1 MFGLFGRSGDKTA
14 ANSLYEAAQEA
25 ARQPVLFAAYGV
37 PDTLE
42 GRFEMLALH
51 LAVLLDR
58 LGKGDDGVRRLS
70 KPLTE
75 RFVIDMDDAMRDFGV
90 GDLSVPR
97 KVKKA
102 AAALY
107 DRHRAYGAAISAGGA
122 AGAWTQ
128 ALQEQLAGLGGHE
141 RADVGRLGA
150 YAARMAPHLA
160 ALADGDLAA
169 GRISFPVAQN
179 SAQT

>member
-1 MFGLFGRSGDKTA
+1 MFGLLGRSGDKTA
-14 ANSLYEAAQEA
+14 AKSLYESALEA

-58 LGKGDDGVRRLS
+58 LGKGEDGTLRLS

-97 KVKKA
+97 EVKKA

-107 DRHRAYGAAISAGGA
+107 DRHKAYGAAIA
-122 AGAWTQ
+122 AGNRVGGWGQ
-128 ALQEQLAGLGGHE
+128 ALQVQLAGLGGHE
-141 RADVGRLGA
+141 RIDVGQLAA
-150 YAARMAPHLA
+150 YAARIAPHLA
-160 ALADGDLAA
+160 ALGDGEVAA
-169 GRISFPVAQN
+169 GRVGFPTAET